1 MLRARPTLLRRTR
14 TTAGSPPDR
23 HRPGVAAL
31 TALALTV
38 PLALAAAAPAAA
50 SATATLPEAPAPAT
64 ASSAPAAAPEAAPAA
79 AGDLA
84 RTGTATAS
92 QHQADGDGTFP
103 PDAAIDG
110 DPATRWASGNG
121 PDADV
126 EFTAWL
132 QVDLG
137 ATASVDRVA
146 LAWEAAYAK
155 AYRVQVATAAPQDPA
170 SWTTVH
176 TETAGDGGTDDVTL
190 PTPADA
196 RYVRIQ
202 MDARTSF
209 DWDAPTL
216 HWYGYSLF
224 ALEVYG
230 TPGAVATAFGT
241 SGVRVPAGQTAQ
253 VPVVLAAPVAQDT
266 TVRVASTGGTAVPG
280 TDFTAV
286 DETLTFPA
294 GATTATVDV
303 VTTDHGPLAPVRT
316 VVLELT
322 EPGDGLVL
330 GGRTTATVTITPH
343 GALPDVGAVTVLDDY
358 EDGVPAG
365 YTTWGSGAPVTPV
378 LSTTTT
384 DRPGAPAGSHALVAT
399 VGGPAGPGD
408 WFGLT
413 HDLPPTDWSDHD
425 GFTFWFL
432 GTGGGGL
439 LRYELKSGGQL
450 FETSVV
456 DDTAGWRRVNV
467 AFASLRLKNDPG
479 SDARFDPTAS
489 TGWAI
494 TLTDLGAGAWQLDD
508 LGLYDRVTTVEDA
521 EGDVPLAEPGSTVG
535 LFTWGSSG
543 AQVSL
548 GVTQQDREGGPADNH
563 VLSGAYLVPSGGWG
577 GFSQNLAAP
586 QDWSSF
592 RGIRLLWYASQD
604 TRPAS
609 PTAGDDIKVE
619 LKDGGPDG
627 EHSELW
633 ATTFKDNWSPDGSR
647 WKLVELPFDQF
658 TLGGYQPGDAQT
670 RNGTLD
676 LTSAWGYALT
686 FVPGTANPVRWAVD
700 DVQLYGSAV
709 PAPTAEVAPAQDVVL
724 VDPGATA
731 RVPVV
736 LTTTDGAPLPADVT
750 VQVATTDGS
759 AQAGT
764 HYDTVTTTLTFPA
777 GTASGAT
784 QDVEV
789 VTHATATR
797 DDARTLGV
805 TLTATGAAV
814 AGSPRVVLNAVGAP
828 YLDADLPT
836 AERVE
841 DLLGR
846 MTLAEKVGQMTQAE
860 RLGLQSP
867 TQIGTLGLG
876 SVLSGGGS
884 VPADNTAEGW
894 ADMVDGFQRE
904 ALATRLQVPIVYGV
918 DAVHGHNNVVG
929 ATVFPHNSG
938 LGAARDAGLVERV
951 QRATAAEVRATGVP
965 WTFAPCLCVTRD
977 ERWGRSYES
986 FGEDPALVTAMARA
1000 AVTGLQGDDPAD
1012 LSGPDEVLATA
1023 KHWVGDGGTTY
1034 VPELAGS
1041 GYPIDQGVTHVAS
1054 LEELRRL
1061 HVDPYV
1067 PAIDAGVGSVMPSYS
1082 AVAVGAGEPLRMH
1095 EHAAL
1100 NTDLLKG
1107 ELGFDGFL
1115 ISDWEGVDKLPGGT
1129 YAQKAARAVNAG
1141 LDMAMAPYNFGTF
1154 ITATTANVESGV
1166 VSQERVDDAAR
1177 RILTQ
1182 KFALGLFEQP
1192 FADRTLADAVGS
1204 AEHRTVAREAAAA
1217 SQVLLKDDGVLPL
1230 AKDAHVYVAGSNA
1243 DDLGNQMGGW
1253 SISWQ
1258 GGSGDTTTGT
1268 SILEGIR
1275 AVAPDATITYSKDAS
1290 APVGDATVGVVV
1302 VGETPYAEGVG
1313 DVGNNGKSLSLSA
1326 ADRAAIDTVCG
1337 AVECV
1342 VLVVAGR
1349 PQLVTDRLDAVDAL
1363 VASWLPGTEG
1373 AGVADVLFGDR
1384 PFTGR
1389 LPVSWPAT
1397 AEQVPVNVG
1406 DDAYAPLFAYG
1417 WGLRTD
1423 AQRGR
1428 LTAAVDALPAGEARD
1443 AVQAVLDAD
1452 VWAGSALDPA
1462 AHAVAVPLLADA
1474 AAALDGTDATAAA
1487 AAGLVVSV
1495 LRDLAQAAVEAG
1507 GAGLPAD
1514 AVALT
1519 ADAEHLLMAGS
1530 AGQAAELLAKVA
1542 GVPTTA
1548 PVASTTTLTM
1558 PAATLFGRPVTA
1570 KVRVTAD
1577 GVTPQGTVEI
1587 RVDGTAVATATL
1599 APRGRDAAVA
1609 EVALPADLAV
1619 GRHSVVAA
1627 YGGAS
1632 ATDPLV
1638 AASQSAPRTLSVAK
1652 ARPEVGTAGTDWTVG
1667 RDDDK
1672 TVEVQVDGVAGVT
1685 PTGTVT
1691 VWLNGRPTATG
1702 TLDDAGRAVVTLP
1715 RTTRTSL
1722 VLVTYAGDGTY
1733 LSALAL
1739 PRLLVVR

>member
-1 MLRARPTLLRRTR
+1 MLRARRRPTR
-14 TTAGSPPDR
+14 S
-23 HRPGVAAL
+23 HRPGSDLPPDTDRRTGAPPAAHPRAAVATLAAAAL
-31 TALALTV
+31 TA
-38 PLALAAAAPAAA
+38 PLVLV
-50 SATATLPEAPAPAT
+50 TAGPAT
-64 ASSAPAAAPEAAPAA
+64 AAP
-79 AGDLA
+79 GDLA
-84 RTGTATAS
+84 LTGTATAS

-103 PDAAIDG
+103 PDAAVDG

-121 PDADV
+121 PDEDV

-137 ATASVDRVA
+137 TTASVDRVS
-146 LAWEAAYAK
+146 LAWEAAFAT
-155 AYRVQVATAAPQDPA
+155 AYDVQVATDAPDDPA

-176 TETAGDGGTDDVTL
+176 TETAGDGGTDDLTL
-190 PTPADA
+190 DAPADA
-196 RYVRIQ
+196 RYVRVQ
-202 MDARTSF
+202 MNERRAF
-209 DWDAPTL
+209 DWEAPTL

-241 SGVRVPAGQTAQ
+241 AGVSVPAGQTAQ
-253 VPVVLAAPVAQDT
+253 VPVVLATAAEQQT
-266 TVRVASTGGTAVPG
+266 TVRVTSTGGTATAG
-280 TDFTAV
+280 ADFTAV
-286 DETLTFPA
+286 DEVVTFAPGETA
-294 GATTATVDV
+294 ATVDV
-303 VTTDHGPLAPVRT
+303 ATVDHGPLAPART
-316 VVLELT
+316 VVLTLSD
-322 EPGDGLVL
+322 PSDGVVL
-330 GGRTTATVTITPH
+330 GGRTTTTVTITPH
-343 GALPDVGAVTVLDDY
+343 GSLPDVGAVTVLDDY

-365 YTTWGSGAPVTPV
+365 YTTWGVSAPVTPV
-378 LSTTTT
+378 LTTAET
-384 DRPGAPAGSHALVAT
+384 DRPGAAPGSHALVAT
-399 VGGPAGPGD
+399 VAGPTAPGD

-413 HDLPPTDWSDHD
+413 HDTAATDWSDHD

-456 DDTAGWRRVNV
+456 DDAAGWRQVNV
-467 AFASLRLKNDPG
+467 AFAALRLKGDPG

-494 TLTDLGAGAWQLDD
+494 TLTDLGAGAWQVDD

-521 EGDVPLAEPGSTVG
+521 EGDVPLAEPGTTVG
-535 LFTWGSSG
+535 LFTWGSAG

-563 VLSGAYLVPSGGWG
+563 VLSGDYLIPSGGWG
-577 GFSQNLAAP
+577 GFSQNLAAA

-633 ATTFKDNWSPDGSR
+633 ATTFKDNWAPDGSR

-658 TLGGYQPGDAQT
+658 TLGGYQPGDAAT

-686 FVPGTANPVRWAVD
+686 FVPNTANPVRWAVD

-709 PAPTAEVAPAQDVVL
+709 PAPTAVVAPAQDVVL
-724 VDPGATA
+724 VEPGATA
-731 RVPVV
+731 QVPVV
-736 LTTTDGAPLPADVT
+736 LTTTDGAPLPADVM
-750 VQVATTDGS
+750 VGYAGTDGT
-759 AQAGT
+759 AEAGT
-764 HYDTVTTTLTFPA
+764 HYDALDGTLTFPA

-784 QDVEV
+784 QTVEV
-789 VTHATATR
+789 VTHATAAQ
-797 DDARTLGV
+797 DDARTLEV

-814 AGSPRVVLNAVGAP
+814 DRSPRVVLDAVGAP
-828 YLDADLPT
+828 YLDADRPT

-867 TQIGTLGLG
+867 TQIGSLGLG

-884 VPADNTAEGW
+884 VPTDNTPAGW

-929 ATVFPHNSG
+929 ATIFPHNSG

-951 QRATAAEVRATGVP
+951 QQVTAREVRATGVP
-965 WTFAPCLCVTRD
+965 WTFAQCLCVTRD

-986 FGEDPALVTAMARA
+986 FGEDPALVTAMAA
-1000 AVTGLQGDDPAD
+1000 ATVTGLQGTDPDD

-1041 GYPIDQGVTHVAS
+1041 GYPIDQGVTRVGS
-1054 LEELRRL
+1054 LDELRRL

-1067 PAIDAGVGSVMPSYS
+1067 PAIDAGVGTIMPSYS
-1082 AVAVGAGEPLRMH
+1082 AVSVDGGEPVRMH
-1095 EHAAL
+1095 ESGAL
-1100 NTDLLKG
+1100 NTDLLKD

-1115 ISDWEGVDKLPGGT
+1115 ISDWEGIDKLPGGT

-1141 LDMAMAPYNFGTF
+1141 LDMAMAPYNFGAF

-1166 VSQERVDDAAR
+1166 VSQERVDDAVR

-1192 FADRTLADAVGS
+1192 FADRTHTGDLGS
-1204 AEHRTVAREAAAA
+1204 AEHRAVAREAAART
-1217 SQVLLKDDGVLPL
+1217 QVLLKDDDVLPL
-1230 AKDAHVYVAGSNA
+1230 APDAHVYVAGSNA
-1243 DDLGNQMGGW
+1243 DDLGHQMGGW

-1258 GGSGDTTTGT
+1258 GGTGDTTTGT
-1268 SILEGIR
+1268 SVLEGIR
-1275 AVAPDATITYSKDAS
+1275 EVAPGATVTYSKDAT
-1290 APVGDATVGVVV
+1290 APIGDATVGVVV
-1302 VGETPYAEGVG
+1302 VGEPPYAEGVG
-1313 DVGNNGKSLSLSA
+1313 DVGNNGRSLSLPA
-1326 ADRAAIDTVCG
+1326 ADQAAIDTVCG

-1349 PQLVTDRLDAVDAL
+1349 PQLVTDRLGAIDAL
-1363 VASWLPGTEG
+1363 VASWLPGSEG
-1373 AGVADVLFGDR
+1373 AGVADVLFGAE

-1389 LPVSWPAT
+1389 LPVSWPAS
-1397 AEQVPVNVG
+1397 AEQVPVDVG
-1406 DDAYAPLFAYG
+1406 DEEYDPLYAYG

-1423 AQRGR
+1423 AQRDR
-1428 LTAAVDALPAGEARD
+1428 LTTAVDALPAGDARD

-1452 VWAGSALDPA
+1452 VWDGTTLA
-1462 AHAVAVPLLADA
+1462 ADTLGTAVPLLADA
-1474 AAALDGTDATAAA
+1474 AAALDGTDRTTAT

-1495 LRDLAQAAVEAG
+1495 LRDLAQAAVVAG
-1507 GAGLPAD
+1507 GPGLPAD

-1530 AGQAAELLAKVA
+1530 AGEAAELLARVA
-1542 GVPTTA
+1542 GVSTSA
-1548 PVASTTTLTM
+1548 PVASTTTLRVPSTR
-1558 PAATLFGRPVTA
+1558 PFG
-1570 KVRVTAD
+1570 
-1577 GVTPQGTVEI
+1577 TP
-1587 RVDGTAVATATL
+1587 ATAQVTV
-1599 APRGRDAAVA
+1599 RA
-1609 EVALPADLAV
+1609 E
-1619 GRHSVVAA
+1619 
-1627 YGGAS
+1627 
-1632 ATDPLV
+1632 
-1638 AASQSAPRTLSVAK
+1638 
-1652 ARPEVGTAGTDWTVG
+1652 
-1667 RDDDK
+1667 
-1672 TVEVQVDGVAGVT
+1672 GVT
-1685 PTGTVT
+1685 PTGTVDVQVDGVT
-1691 VWLNGRPTATG
+1691 VATG
-1702 TLDDAGRAVVTLP
+1702 TLTAKGRDKAVAEVRLPATLATGRHQVVAVYAGTAQTDPPVAASRSRAERLTVTRVVPSVRTDGTDWTVRRGDDKSVHVQVGATAGVAPTGTVDVWVNGRRGGSATLDADGHAVVDLP
-1715 RTTRTSL
+1715 RSTRTSI
-1722 VLVTYAGDGTY
+1722 VLVTYGGDGTY
-1733 LSALAL
+1733 LPSLAA
-1739 PRLLVVR
+1739 PRVLVVR